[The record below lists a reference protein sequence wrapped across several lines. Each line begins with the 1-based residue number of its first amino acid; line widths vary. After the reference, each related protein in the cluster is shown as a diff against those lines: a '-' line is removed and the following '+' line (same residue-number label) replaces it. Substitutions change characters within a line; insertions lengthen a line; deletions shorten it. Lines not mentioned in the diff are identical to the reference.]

1 MNQFYEEE
9 ILGKAYDS
17 KIMKRLL
24 KYAKPYFRSILLAL
38 LLIVLVTLLKLV
50 NPYIIKSSIDRSIN
64 PIKTLNINN
73 QELRVYYISDEI
85 FPEVIE
91 KYKSIIKEDKNGKK
105 YILLND
111 INKIEIK
118 DRILIRF
125 KDIENLKK
133 SALLYFL
140 IIILIFILT
149 YAQVYILNLTSQK
162 IIFDLRKELFE
173 HVLNLPMRFFDKNPV
188 GRIVTRVTNDTE
200 TLQQMYNS
208 VITSFV
214 VDVFLIIGLS
224 IVMLILNWKL
234 GLICILSL
242 PLVTYISFVFRKH
255 AREVYRNFRVRL
267 AKLNAYL
274 AEHISG
280 VRVTQL
286 FAREKENEEEFKE
299 INQKLLEA
307 QLRNVFINAIFRPIV
322 NALSSFVS
330 AFLIFFG
337 GLQIM
342 NQQMTFGTLFLFIS
356 YLGSFFQPIQDL
368 AEKYDIL
375 QDAMASA
382 ERIFLLRDEPT
393 VLNLTT
399 TPIKTK
405 TIKGKI
411 EFKNVWFA
419 YNEEWVLKDLSF
431 TIEPGEKVA
440 FVGATG
446 AGKTSIINLLTRFY
460 DIQKGEI
467 LIDGINIKDLD
478 IYELRRNIS
487 IVLQDVHLFATNI
500 IQNIR
505 LNRTDIP
512 EEKVIEIAK
521 LVNADKFIRELP
533 LGYYT
538 PVQERGSTLSAG
550 QRQLIAFARALIFD
564 PKILVLDE
572 ATANIDTET
581 EKLIQEAIEKII
593 EGRTSI
599 IIAHRLSTIKKVD
612 TIYVMHKGRIVEKGN
627 HNELIRKKGL
637 YYNLYKLQ
645 TLNYANI

>member
-73 QELRVYYISDEI
+73 QELRVYYISNEI

-111 INKIEIK
+111 INKIELK

-208 VITSFV
+208 VITSLV

-581 EKLIQEAIEKII
+581 EKLIQDAIEKII

>member
-73 QELRVYYISDEI
+73 QELRVYYISNEI

-111 INKIEIK
+111 INKIELK

-581 EKLIQEAIEKII
+581 EKLIQDAIEKII

>member
-581 EKLIQEAIEKII
+581 EKLIQDAIEKII

>member
-1 MNQFYEEE
+1 MNQYHEEE

-17 KIMKRLL
+17 RIMKRLL
-24 KYAKPYFRSILLAL
+24 KYARPYSRFILLAL

-50 NPYIIKSSIDRSIN
+50 NPYIIKSSIDSSIN
-64 PIKTLNINN
+64 PIETLNVNN
-73 QELRVYYISDEI
+73 QELRVYYLNDEI
-85 FPEVIE
+85 SKKILE
-91 KYKSIIKEDKNGKK
+91 KYKTIVKEDSNGKK

-111 INKIEIK
+111 LNKIDFR
-118 DRILIRF
+118 DRVLIRL
-125 KDIENLKK
+125 KDIDSLKK
-133 SALLYFL
+133 AALLYFL
-140 IIILIFILT
+140 IITLIFILT

-173 HVLNLPMRFFDKNPV
+173 HILHLPIKFFDKNPV

-208 VITSFV
+208 VITSFI
-214 VDVFLIIGLS
+214 VDIFLIIGLS
-224 IVMLILNWKL
+224 IIMLILNWKL

-242 PLVTYISFVFRKH
+242 PLVAYISFVFRKH
-255 AREVYRNFRVRL
+255 AREAYRNFRIRL
-267 AKLNAYL
+267 ARLNAYL

-286 FAREKENEEEFKE
+286 FAREKENEREFRE
-299 INQKLLEA
+299 INQNLLEA

-322 NALSSFVS
+322 NALGSLVS

-382 ERIFLLRDEPT
+382 ERIFLLRDEPPA
-393 VLNLTT
+393 LNPSV
-399 TPIKTK
+399 TPVKIK

-411 EFKNVWFA
+411 ELKNVWFA
-419 YNEEWVLKDLSF
+419 YDKEWVLKDLSF

-460 DIQKGEI
+460 EIQKGEI
-467 LIDGINIKDLD
+467 LIDGINIKEWD

-505 LNRTDIP
+505 LNREDISD
-512 EEKVIEIAK
+512 EKVIEIAK

-538 PVQERGSTLSAG
+538 PVQERGATLSAG
-550 QRQLIAFARALIFD
+550 QRQLIAFARALVSD
-564 PKILVLDE
+564 PKILILDE
-572 ATANIDTET
+572 ATSNIDTET
-581 EKLIQEAIEKII
+581 EKLIQDAIEKII

-612 TIYVMHKGRIVEKGN
+612 TIYVMHKGKIVEKGN
-627 HNELIRKKGL
+627 HNELIKKKGL

-645 TLNYANI
+645 SLNYANI